1 MALRH
6 QDTASVQREE
16 ELGTDQV
23 PAAGAGKTGNE
34 GINKL
39 LLTTP
44 VARPGSWFL

>member
-1 MALRH
+1 MVVNPGPG
-6 QDTASVQREE
+6 DS
-16 ELGTDQV
+16 
-23 PAAGAGKTGNE
+23 AGAGKTGNE